1 VPSVQEVVSQ
11 NPAAITE
18 IIRPQPYMP
27 SGQLKGYRV
36 YPGRN
41 REQFVA
47 LGLQPGDLVTEING
61 MALNN
66 PAQAMEIFRSMA
78 DTTEVSVTIEREGQ
92 AQALTLDT
100 SQLAAASGGSQ

>member
-1 VPSVQEVVSQ
+1 
-11 NPAAITE
+11 
-18 IIRPQPYMP
+18 MP
-27 SGQLKGYRV
+27 NGQLRGYRV

-41 REQFVA
+41 REQFIQ
-47 LGLQPGDLVTEING
+47 LGLQPGDLITEING

-92 AQALTLDT
+92 SQSLNLDT
-100 SQLAAASGGSQ
+100 SELAAAADGETE